1 MTISTLSF
9 QMNAVDQMDA
19 LQQAM
24 SRTQTQLSTGLKLQN
39 AADNPVAMTQVDT
52 LNSALSASGQYVTN
66 GTLANTSLNL
76 EAQALTDATNLLQ
89 SARDTAIQ
97 ANNAALNAS
106 DRQNLAT
113 QLEQQLQQA
122 KQDVAVSGRI
132 SSSLAAAAAAPY
144 ADCSG
149 SYLGRLRVKR
159 TGASP
164 GPSTIGDSV

>member
-1 MTISTLSF
+1 MDRGDPREALPLADNCEWLLQGNEAAAAAVPRVEGLS
-9 QMNAVDQMDA
+9 QKVLQLQRQSEDQMRQIA
-19 LQQAM
+19 L
-24 SRTQTQLSTGLKLQN
+24 
-39 AADNPVAMTQVDT
+39 
-52 LNSALSASGQYVTN
+52 
-66 GTLANTSLNL
+66 
-76 EAQALTDATNLLQ
+76 
-89 SARDTAIQ
+89 
-97 ANNAALNAS
+97 
-106 DRQNLAT
+106 
-113 QLEQQLQQA
+113 LEQQLQQA